1 MNEYIWFFDLF
12 LNSRLYVLKLIL
24 SRYLLIVY
32 KIRNA
37 FAKKIETSL
46 TLEETLLNCW
56 LYEIECALNIE
67 GLNFQIFICSLQW
80 LKYLSKTFILD
91 MTSKK
96 FYFSFIWY
104 YFKCNIAIAE
114 STIKW
119 NIKVPFKII
128 SSFSRYG
135 FYVYI
140 LYCNDNLVDH
150 TYNEMQR

>member
-24 SRYLLIVY
+24 NRYWLIVF

-56 LYEIECALNIE
+56 WYEIEYALNVK
-67 GLNFQIFICSLQW
+67 GLNFQTFIC
-80 LKYLSKTFILD
+80 LSKTFIFH
-91 MTSKK
+91 MTFRK
-96 FYFSFIWY
+96 FHFSFIWY

-114 STIKW
+114 STIKG

-135 FYVYI
+135 FYGYI
-140 LYCNDNLVDH
+140 FTVMIIWLIIPIMKCNVKSIYLV
-150 TYNEMQR
+150 